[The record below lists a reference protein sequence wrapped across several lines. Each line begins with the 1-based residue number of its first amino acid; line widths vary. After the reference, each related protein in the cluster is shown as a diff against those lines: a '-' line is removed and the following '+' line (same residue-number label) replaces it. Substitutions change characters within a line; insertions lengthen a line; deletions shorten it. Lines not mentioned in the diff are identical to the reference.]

1 MEKLVLN
8 AEMRSEK
15 GKNACSRLRSSGFIP
30 ATMYSHG
37 KAESIKLQQREFSG
51 IFKGH
56 ISESVLINLVI
67 PGSGAEVPVFVK
79 DYQRDP
85 VTGRVLH
92 LDFYRVTADEKIRTN
107 VAVEITGTATGVRKG
122 GILEHIERELEIECF
137 PGDLREKIVLDVTNL
152 EIGESIHVKDIKG
165 VGEILFLA
173 DPERVIVAVLSPS
186 KVKEEAA
193 VEPVEAAGTEG
204 EKGAGSES

>member
-1 MEKLVLN
+1 
-8 AEMRSEK
+8 
-15 GKNACSRLRSSGFIP
+15 
-30 ATMYSHG
+30 
-37 KAESIKLQQREFSG
+37 
-51 IFKGH
+51 
-56 ISESVLINLVI
+56 
-67 PGSGAEVPVFVK
+67 
-79 DYQRDP
+79 